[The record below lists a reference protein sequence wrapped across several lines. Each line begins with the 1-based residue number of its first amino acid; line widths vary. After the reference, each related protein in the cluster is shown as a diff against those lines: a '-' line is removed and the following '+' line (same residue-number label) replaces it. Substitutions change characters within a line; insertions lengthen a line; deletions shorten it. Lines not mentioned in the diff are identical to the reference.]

1 MTFSSCLTEE
11 DRQLVLDSS
20 VVINLL
26 ATGHP
31 ASILRALAVP
41 IVVTDHVV
49 REVEQGAA
57 NGRPEHD
64 LLARMI
70 GDHIVRVVDLE
81 GQALRIFFDLVS
93 GTASE
98 SLGDGEGATLAFA
111 HGHDCSAAID
121 EKKAT
126 RLSAVRFTSLR
137 LVTTIDVLAHP
148 DVGVALGPKGLAQAT
163 FNALCV
169 ARMQV
174 REDQFGWV
182 SGLIGAERV
191 AACSSLRRLAKKL
204 ARPRQRQSRSEAVS
218 LSAVRRRR

>member
-31 ASILRALAVP
+31 TSILRALAVQ
-41 IVVTDHVV
+41 IMVTDHVV
-49 REVEQGAA
+49 REIEQGAA

-70 GDHIVRVVDLE
+70 GDHIVRIVELE
-81 GQALRIFFDLVS
+81 GQALRTFFDLVS

-111 HGHDCSAAID
+111 HRHGCSAAID
-121 EKKAT
+121 EKKAA

-137 LVTTIDVLAHP
+137 LVTTIDILAHP
-148 DVGVALGPKGLAQAT
+148 DVGAALGAKGLAEAT
-163 FNALCV
+163 FNALSV

-174 REDQFGWV
+174 REHQFGWV
-182 SGLIGAERV
+182 SNLIGPERV
-191 AACSSLRRLAKKL
+191 AACSSLRRLAEKV
-204 ARPRQRQSRSEAVS
+204 ASAGQRQSGSESVS
-218 LSAVRRRR
+218 LSAMRRGR